1 MSMNVVRV
9 SQRPLDLT
17 VDERHR
23 LLSFLCTLLIDAHT
37 SAHIVRLYRPVAPI
51 LLSVLTRHATAAPLS
66 VDAFENI
73 SAALA
78 HLLPVLPHV
87 APQVRESAPVFASVV

>member
-1 MSMNVVRV
+1 MSCHDPICISCL
-9 SQRPLDLT
+9 SQRPFDLT

-23 LLSFLCTLLIDAHT
+23 LMSFLCTLLIDTRT

-51 LLSVLTRHATAAPLS
+51 LLSLLTRHATASPLS

-78 HLLPVLPHV
+78 HLLPLLPHA
-87 APQVRESAPVFASVV
+87 APQVREWAP